1 MVVGGDMI
9 KNPLYKRLPREI
21 KCDLGKYISLFLF
34 IVLTIG
40 IVSGFI
46 VANTS
51 IQKAYDES
59 FSKYKIENG
68 HLETES
74 IISQDIINNIEKHED
89 IQIKEL
95 FYKEIEEKSG
105 DIIRIYKPRKGINEV
120 DLMSGKMPIG
130 QNEIAIDRLYAEN
143 NEIKIGDNIKFGNRE
158 FKVTAFI
165 AASDYSAL
173 FKSLS
178 ELMFDANHFSI
189 GIMTDKGWDSIGNE
203 HLHYCY
209 AWLNNKNLSD
219 KRQVEKGKDIANY
232 YMSIN
237 GNNPIKML
245 AARPENQA
253 ITFTGDDFG
262 SDLIMLKRL
271 LYMIIILLAFIF
283 AVTAKNII
291 DKESNVVGTL
301 LASGYSHA
309 ELRRHYYILSIL
321 ITLVAAIIG
330 NILGYTI
337 LKDIMAKAYYGSYS
351 LPTYVTRYSG
361 YAFFVTTL
369 IPCLLILIINYIV
382 VKRAL
387 RYRPLQFIRNDFKIS
402 MKNRVLNLPN
412 WNIMKK
418 IKIRVIL
425 SNKGV
430 YLILFI
436 GVLLGTTLIMFGNM
450 FLFLLKNYTDEV
462 INTKISDYQYVLKHQ
477 VPSND
482 DKAEKYAVTTLIN
495 KNGEKITV
503 YGINKESRYFKNV
516 KLLDDLSENQVL
528 ASSSYFDKYQLK
540 DGDLLKLHVE
550 FMNDKYQFN
559 VKKSYNYPASLSL
572 FMPIE
577 NFNKVFNH
585 ENNYYNGYFSNK
597 KLNIDETM
605 IATVVTKKDMT
616 LIADQ
621 LTSSMGNIFQIYSIF
636 STILFVMV
644 IYILTR
650 IVIERNTRSISILKI
665 LGYSNNEIYRIYN
678 RTNAFVVFISLLF
691 SVKIASVVIKRIYY
705 NMMLEYDGWLTY
717 YMSKTVYLETIGI
730 GIGCF
735 IIVSF
740 IIMNKIKK
748 INMGDALTSIE

>member
-74 IISQDIINNIEKHED
+74 IISQDIIKNIEKHED

-120 DLMSGKMPIG
+120 DLMSGKMPMG

-143 NEIKIGDNIKFGNRE
+143 NEIKIGDNITFGNRE
-158 FKVTAFI
+158 LKVTAFI
-165 AASDYSAL
+165 AVSDYSAL

-309 ELRRHYYILSIL
+309 ELRRHYYILSVL

-412 WNIMKK
+412 WNIMKR

-636 STILFVMV
+636 SAILFVMV

>member
-120 DLMSGKMPIG
+120 DLMSGKMPMG

-387 RYRPLQFIRNDFKIS
+387 RYKPLQFIRNDFKIS

>member
-717 YMSKTVYLETIGI
+717 YMSKTVYLETIGT

>member
-74 IISQDIINNIEKHED
+74 IISQGIINNIEKHED

-361 YAFFVTTL
+361 YAFVVTTL

-621 LTSSMGNIFQIYSIF
+621 LISSMGNIFQIYSIF

>member
-68 HLETES
+68 HLETDS
-74 IISQDIINNIEKHED
+74 IIPQDIIKNIEKHED
-89 IQIKEL
+89 IQIKKL

-120 DLMSGKMPIG
+120 DLMSGKMPMG

-143 NEIKIGDNIKFGNRE
+143 NEIKIGDNITFGNRE
-158 FKVTAFI
+158 LKVTAFI

-189 GIMTDKGWDSIGNE
+189 GIMTNDGWDSIGNE

-209 AWLNNKNLSD
+209 AWHNNKNLSD

-436 GVLLGTTLIMFGNM
+436 GVLLVTTLIMFGNM

>member
-51 IQKAYDES
+51 IQKAYNES

-120 DLMSGKMPIG
+120 DLMSGKMPMG

-203 HLHYCY
+203 HLNYCY
-209 AWLNNKNLSD
+209 AWINNKNLSD

-361 YAFFVTTL
+361 YAFVVTTL

>member
-412 WNIMKK
+412 WNIMKR

-717 YMSKTVYLETIGI
+717 YMSKTVYLETIGT

>member
-1 MVVGGDMI
+1 MVVGVIMI
-9 KNPLYKRLPREI
+9 RNPLYKRLPREI

-51 IQKAYDES
+51 MQKAYDES
-59 FSKYKIENG
+59 FSKYTIENG

-74 IISQDIINNIEKHED
+74 IISQDVINDIEKHEN
-89 IQIKEL
+89 IRMKEL
-95 FYKEIEEKSG
+95 FYKETEEESG
-105 DIIRIYKPRKGINEV
+105 DTIRIYKPRKGINEV
-120 DLMSGKMPIG
+120 DLMRGRMPLKK
-130 QNEIAIDRLYAEN
+130 NEIAIDRLYAEN
-143 NEIKIGDNIKFGNRE
+143 NKIKIGDNLKIGNKDL
-158 FKVTAFI
+158 KVTAFI

-189 GIMTDKGWDSIGNE
+189 GIMTDDGWDSIANE

-209 AWLNNKNLSD
+209 AWLNNKNLNDD
-219 KRQVEKGKDIANY
+219 KQVEKGKDIAKY

-237 GNNPIKML
+237 GNNPIKLL

-253 ITFTGDDFG
+253 ITFTSDDFG

-283 AVTAKNII
+283 AITAKNII

-309 ELRRHYYILSIL
+309 ELRRHYYILSIM

-330 NILGYTI
+330 NILGYTC
-337 LKDIMAKAYYGSYS
+337 LKDLMAKAYYGSYS

-361 YAFFVTTL
+361 YAFVVTTL
-369 IPCLLILIINYIV
+369 IPCSLILAINYIV

-387 RYRPLQFIRNDFKIS
+387 RYRPLQFIRNDFRNSK
-402 MKNRVLNLPN
+402 KNRVINLPN
-412 WNIMKK
+412 WNIMKR

-425 SNKGV
+425 NNKGV

-450 FLFLLKNYTDEV
+450 FLFLLKNYSDEV
-462 INTKISDYQYVLKHQ
+462 INTKISDYQYVLKQQ

-503 YGINKESRYFKNV
+503 YGINKKSRYFKNV
-516 KLLDDLSENQVL
+516 KFLDNLSENQVL
-528 ASSSYFDKYQLK
+528 ASSSYFDKYQLN
-540 DGDLLKLHVE
+540 DGDMLKLHVE
-550 FMNDKYQFN
+550 FMNDKYQFK
-559 VKKSYNYPASLSL
+559 VKKSYDYPASLSL
-572 FMPIE
+572 FMPID
-577 NFNKVFNH
+577 NFNKIFNH
-585 ENNYYNGYFSNK
+585 KDDYYNGYFSNR
-597 KLNIDETM
+597 KLDIDENL
-605 IATVVTKKDMT
+605 IATVITKKDMT

-621 LTSSMGNIFQIYSIF
+621 LNSSMGNIFHIYSIF
-636 STILFVMV
+636 SAILFVMV

-650 IVIERNTRSISILKI
+650 IVVERNTRSISILKI

-678 RTNAFVVFISLLF
+678 RANAIVVFISLLI

-717 YMSKTVYLETIGI
+717 YMSKNVYLETIGI

-735 IIVSF
+735 ILVSF
-740 IIMNKIKK
+740 IIMKKIKK
-748 INMGDALTSIE
+748 INMGDALKSIE

>member
-120 DLMSGKMPIG
+120 DLMSGKMPMG

>member
-120 DLMSGKMPIG
+120 DLMSGKMPMG

-717 YMSKTVYLETIGI
+717 FMSKTVYLETIGI

>member
-68 HLETES
+68 HIETES

-120 DLMSGKMPIG
+120 DLMSGKMPMG

-309 ELRRHYYILSIL
+309 ELRRHYYILSVL

-361 YAFFVTTL
+361 YAFVVTTL

-412 WNIMKK
+412 WNIMKR

-597 KLNIDETM
+597 KLDIDETM